1 MLFSISRGINP
12 EALKKIGPNQLF
24 MVMKYAMITSC
35 SYIAISLMCIVTA
48 KEVTEDIFLKVR
60 SSPFYNKDNST
71 EKAQWVGVGVGLLP
85 IDTKYRCPEFFI

>member
-1 MLFSISRGINP
+1 
-12 EALKKIGPNQLF
+12 
-24 MVMKYAMITSC
+24 
-35 SYIAISLMCIVTA
+35 MCIVTA
-48 KEVTEDIFLKVR
+48 KEVTEDRFLKVR

>member
-24 MVMKYAMITSC
+24 MVKYAMITSC
-35 SYIAISLMCIVTA
+35 YYIVISLILVTA

-85 IDTKYRCPEFFI
+85 IDTKYRCPEFFLFE